1 MLFDEKNL
9 GRSLTRV
16 RGFYTHYITTQEEY
30 SIQRYEGAS
39 TFYGPHTLAAYRDC
53 TIHFLP
59 YLSANHYTL
68 CKDFL
73 NPISDVVLDAAP
85 SFRRF
90 GDVKIDLRTSY
101 LRGATVNATL
111 VGANLRNDL
120 QLERTYAAV
129 ERLNGKNEGELPSED
144 E

>member
-1 MLFDEKNL
+1 MVIL
-9 GRSLTRV
+9 GQPANS
-16 RGFYTHYITTQEEY
+16 YTHYITTQEEY

-39 TFYGPHTLAAYRDC
+39 TFY
-53 TIHFLP
+53 
-59 YLSANHYTL
+59 
-68 CKDFL
+68 
-73 NPISDVVLDAAP
+73 
-85 SFRRF
+85 
-90 GDVKIDLRTSY
+90 
-101 LRGATVNATL
+101 VNATL

>member
-1 MLFDEKNL
+1 MAGLRWKEAAKGATEVLFKKEP
-9 GRSLTRV
+9 R
-16 RGFYTHYITTQEEY
+16 
-30 SIQRYEGAS
+30 
-39 TFYGPHTLAAYRDC
+39 TLADGDPWPTC
-53 TIHFLP
+53 EQLHPLHHDPGGIQHTK
-59 YLSANHYTL
+59 
-68 CKDFL
+68 KDFL